1 MKQKMILTLVAT
13 IAILGV
19 STTTVLQ
26 NAEAESLIPSWIK
39 NNAAW
44 WAEDTIDDE
53 TFLQGIEY
61 LVENNII
68 NVSSESKIAD
78 VDSITI
84 GFIPVEKA
92 DELTPKAESLEKF
105 LESELGIDVK
115 IVVPTNYE
123 TIIEGM
129 RFGHIDA
136 AFMDTGPAWIT
147 HERTGAEAVLA
158 ELVKGKV
165 NYQATVWTLAEN
177 DSITS
182 LEDTV
187 GKRVAFTSITGSSGF
202 VRPMGT
208 LVTAGHIDAAFMDT
222 GPAWITHERT
232 GAEAVLA
239 ELVKGKVNYQATVW
253 TLAENDSITSLEDT
267 VGKKV
272 AFTSITGSSG
282 FVRPMGTLVT
292 AGHIDIQGDDI
303 VALEMAL
310 ANNFKS
316 YTFAGGYKAA
326 LNLLLNGDVDVAF
339 GSDIAPKKY
348 LDLEDQA
355 KLRPVTTIG
364 PVPSHVFM
372 VSSSMSESTKDN
384 LVDALIELNY
394 DEHNS
399 ILTNLYGAEALVP
412 TTTTMHIGEFGTFID
427 VLTGLD
433 QKILDK
439 YDKSK

>member
-1 MKQKMILTLVAT
+1 MNQKIILTLVAVF
-13 IAILGV
+13 AMVGV
-19 STTTVLQ
+19 STLVGAFVIVDSAATEFQ
-26 NAEAESLIPSWIK
+26 N
-39 NNAAW
+39 
-44 WAEDTIDDE
+44 DTSNSIAGVDSTAGE
-53 TFLQGIEY
+53 
-61 LVENNII
+61 I
-68 NVSSESKIAD
+68 NSKTID

-92 DELTPKAESLEKF
+92 DALTPKAKALEAF

-147 HERTGAEAVLA
+147 HQRTGAEAVLS

-177 DSITS
+177 DSINT

-208 LVTAGHIDAAFMDT
+208 LVTD
-222 GPAWITHERT
+222 
-232 GAEAVLA
+232 
-239 ELVKGKVNYQATVW
+239 
-253 TLAENDSITSLEDT
+253 
-267 VGKKV
+267 
-272 AFTSITGSSG
+272 
-282 FVRPMGTLVT
+282 
-292 AGHIDIQGDDI
+292 GHIDIEGNDI
-303 VALEMAL
+303 VALEQAL
-310 ANNFKS
+310 ANNFES

-326 LNLLLNGDVDVAF
+326 LNLLINGDVDVAF
-339 GSDIAPKKY
+339 GSDIAPQKY
-348 LDLEDQA
+348 LDLEDQV

-364 PVPSHVFM
+364 AVPSHVFM
-372 VSSSMSESTKDN
+372 VSSEMSDSTQDG
-384 LVDALIELNY
+384 LVSALIKLNY
-394 DEHNS
+394 DEHNY
-399 ILTNLYGAEALVP
+399 ILTDLYGAEALVP

>member
-1 MKQKMILTLVAT
+1 MNQKIILTLVAVF
-13 IAILGV
+13 AMVGV
-19 STTTVLQ
+19 STLVGAFVIVDSAATEFQ
-26 NAEAESLIPSWIK
+26 N
-39 NNAAW
+39 
-44 WAEDTIDDE
+44 DTSNSIAGVDSTAGE
-53 TFLQGIEY
+53 
-61 LVENNII
+61 I
-68 NVSSESKIAD
+68 NSKTID

-92 DELTPKAESLEKF
+92 DALTPKAKALEAF
-105 LESELGIDVK
+105 LESELGIDVE

-147 HERTGAEAVLA
+147 HQRTGAEAVLS

-177 DSITS
+177 DSINT

-208 LVTAGHIDAAFMDT
+208 LVTD
-222 GPAWITHERT
+222 
-232 GAEAVLA
+232 
-239 ELVKGKVNYQATVW
+239 
-253 TLAENDSITSLEDT
+253 
-267 VGKKV
+267 
-272 AFTSITGSSG
+272 
-282 FVRPMGTLVT
+282 
-292 AGHIDIQGDDI
+292 GHIDIEGNDI
-303 VALEMAL
+303 VALEQAL
-310 ANNFKS
+310 ANNFES

-326 LNLLLNGDVDVAF
+326 LNLLINGEVDVAF
-339 GSDIAPKKY
+339 GSDIAPQKY
-348 LDLEDQA
+348 LDLEDQV

-364 PVPSHVFM
+364 AVPSHVFM
-372 VSSSMSESTKDN
+372 VSSEMSDSTQDG
-384 LVDALIELNY
+384 LVSALIKLNY
-394 DEHNS
+394 DEHNY
-399 ILTNLYGAEALVP
+399 ILTDLYGAEALVP

>member
-1 MKQKMILTLVAT
+1 MKQKLIFSIIAVITIVTITTASFGQNVEAQSLVPDW
-13 IAILGV
+13 V
-19 STTTVLQ
+19 
-26 NAEAESLIPSWIK
+26 K

-44 WAEDTIDDE
+44 WAEGTVDDQ
-53 TFLQGIEY
+53 TFLNGIEF
-61 LVENNII
+61 LVENGII
-68 NVSSESKIAD
+68 NVSSGEQPLD
-78 VDSITI
+78 VDTLTI

-92 DELTPKAESLEKF
+92 DELTPKAQALEQF
-105 LESELGIDVK
+105 LENRLGVDVEV
-115 IVVPTNYE
+115 VVPTNYE

-147 HERTGAEAVLA
+147 HQRTGSEAVLA
-158 ELVKGKV
+158 ELVAGKV

-177 DSITS
+177 DSINS
-182 LEDTV
+182 L
-187 GKRVAFTSITGSSGF
+187 G
-202 VRPMGT
+202 
-208 LVTAGHIDAAFMDT
+208 
-222 GPAWITHERT
+222 
-232 GAEAVLA
+232 
-239 ELVKGKVNYQATVW
+239 
-253 TLAENDSITSLEDT
+253 DT

-292 AGHIDIQGDDI
+292 DGHISIEGNDI
-303 VALEMAL
+303 VALESAL
-310 ANNFKS
+310 AKSFES

-326 LNLLLNGDVDVAF
+326 LQLLLNGNVDAAF
-339 GSDIAPKKY
+339 GSDIAPQKY
-348 LDLEDQA
+348 LEQQDQA

-372 VSSSMSESTKDN
+372 VNGDMSESTKN
-384 LVDALIELNY
+384 ALVDALIELNY
-394 DEHNS
+394 DENNE
-399 ILTNLYGAEALVP
+399 ILKNLYGAEALVP

-427 VLTGLD
+427 ALTGLD